1 MFQNERRFLKQSGWL
16 AVFITLSFSTEIA
29 ANDTAFGGEGSLPI
43 PVSQPDIKMVNEV
56 ILIKGKNLNN
66 SEMNGSWHYSC
77 DFKFKNTLDNEL
89 NVSMGFPFPVYNE
102 ESANVALPEG
112 QKTSH
117 GKALVY
123 DFQVLVDGKTVSSHK
138 EKIAPNRDKGLY
150 YDEAYLW
157 DTTFPALATVNIHH
171 DYFTGATF
179 DVMGY
184 HWVAYVL
191 KTGALWHDKTI
202 GHTQL
207 EVIPNTP
214 TRLCSEIDGAADYLK
229 TTPEGMRVEG
239 SGSNRKYVWDLA
251 QFHPTEDMSL
261 CLFTPKNYIRYKM
274 IYPVIN
280 SENPLKDLS
289 RLSSSELRILRN
301 TVLAQYGRQF
311 NAPDLH
317 NYFSKQW
324 WYEPNSAYSDSML
337 TAEDKKILA
346 LINKVKQS

>member
-1 MFQNERRFLKQSGWL
+1 MFQNEHRLLKKREVL
-16 AVFITLSFSTEIA
+16 TALLVTFFSVGVS

-43 PVSQPDIKMVNEV
+43 PISQPDIKMVNEV
-56 ILIKGKNLNN
+56 IIINGKNLNN
-66 SEMNGSWHYSC
+66 SEMNGSWNYSC
-77 DFKFKNTLDNEL
+77 DFKFKNTLDREL

-102 ESANVALPEG
+102 ESSNVALPEG
-112 QKTSH
+112 QKASQ
-117 GKALVY
+117 GKGLVY

-157 DTTFPALATVNIHH
+157 STIFPALATVDIHH
-171 DYFTGATF
+171 DYFTGATY

-191 KTGALWHDKTI
+191 KTGALWHENTI

-229 TTPEGMRVEG
+229 TTPAGMKIKG
-239 SGSNRKYVWDLA
+239 SGSSRKYVWDLA
-251 QFHPTEDMSL
+251 QFQPTEDMSL

-274 IYPVIN
+274 IYPLIN

-289 RLSSSELRILRN
+289 RLSPSELRILRN
-301 TVLAQYGRQF
+301 TVFAQYGRQF
-311 NAPDLH
+311 NAPDLQ

-324 WYEPNSAYSDSML
+324 WYEPDPAYSDGML

-346 LINKVKQS
+346 FINQVK